1 MARKRLTPADPL
13 QLQQPAAPAPA
24 YGSGPL
30 PPPRAPIAQI
40 AAEAATLGAL
50 AALSDAWEQAQ
61 EQGRMVLS
69 LPLAAIDPAYLIR
82 DRVGLEP
89 EAMGILCQSLRAR
102 GQQTPIEVTALPP
115 DPATGATRYGLISG
129 WRRLTALQ
137 LLHYETG
144 EARFA
149 EVLALLR
156 QPAASS
162 DAYVA
167 MVEENEIR
175 AGLSF
180 YERARIVVQ
189 ALQAGI
195 FETEKAALQSLFSTA
210 LPAKRSKVKSFVPIV
225 RQLDAALQFPAR
237 LSEKL
242 GLTLARTLQVD
253 PGFGRMLRDQ
263 LIKGPPASAEA
274 EVAVIEAAIRGR
286 RTEAN
291 KTVHELRDAM
301 ALLRKVP
308 MSAPVA
314 LRSNISIS
322 HRHGRA
328 VLQGEGVDEVL
339 LNRLI
344 YWLRSQS

>member
-1 MARKRLTPADPL
+1 MARKRLTPADPDHL
-13 QLQQPAAPAPA
+13 QSAAAVTPAFGP
-24 YGSGPL
+24 GSLAKP
-30 PPPRAPIAQI
+30 PIAQI

-50 AALSDAWEQAQ
+50 AELSDAWAEAQ
-61 EQGRMVLS
+61 DQGRMVLS
-69 LPLAAIDPAYLIR
+69 LPLDAIDATYLIR
-82 DRVGLEP
+82 DRIGLDP

-102 GQQTPIEVTALPP
+102 GQQTPIEVTELPP
-115 DPATGATRYGLISG
+115 DPETGAARYGLISG

-144 EARFA
+144 SARFA
-149 EVLALLR
+149 RVLALPR
-156 QPAASS
+156 KPAASS

-210 LPAKRSKVKSFVPIV
+210 LPAKRSKVKSFIPIV
-225 RQLDAALQFPAR
+225 RHLDDALQFPSR

-242 GLTLARTLQVD
+242 GLILSQTLTVD
-253 PGFGRMLRDQ
+253 PGFGRHLHKML
-263 LIKGPPASAEA
+263 IGVAAPTAEDEIA
-274 EVAVIEAAIRGR
+274 IIEAAIRGR
-286 RTEAN
+286 RTESN
-291 KTVHELRDAM
+291 KAVNDLRDAM
-301 ALLRKVP
+301 ALIRKEP
-308 MSAPVA
+308 MSAPKAVRA
-314 LRSNISIS
+314 DITIS
-322 HRHGRA
+322 HRTGRA
-328 VLQGEGVDEVL
+328 VLTGDGVDPVL

-344 YWLRSQS
+344 YWLSSTG